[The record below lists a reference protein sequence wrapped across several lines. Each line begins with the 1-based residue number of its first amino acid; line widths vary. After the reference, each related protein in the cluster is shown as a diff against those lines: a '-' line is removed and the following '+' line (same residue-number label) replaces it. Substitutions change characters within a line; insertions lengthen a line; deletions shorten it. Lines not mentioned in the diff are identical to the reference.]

1 MRKLLIGLVA
11 LPLRLCFT
19 FPTVD
24 FLGVTQTQF
33 RGLRRCG
40 QDQMSQ
46 IRKMKLILHPH
57 LLYEPLIF
65 MRVSIGW
72 RLVVKVHQGYNRE
85 AK

>member
-19 FPTVD
+19 FPTMD

-33 RGLRRCG
+33 RGLGRCG

-46 IRKMKLILHPH
+46 ICKMKLILHPH
-57 LLYEPLIF
+57 LLCESFIL
-65 MRVSIGW
+65 MMVSMVW
-72 RLVVKVHQGYNRE
+72 RLVKVHQGCNSE
-85 AK
+85 A